1 MIKSADQFVL
11 LRTSKD
17 IELYQKATNE
27 PATEDTWQEV
37 IRRYPDMKIWVAR
50 NKTVPLNILEILSY
64 DENADVRHAVAMKH
78 KSSQDILQR
87 LAQDPDDSVRLRV
100 ALNPKTPKVILEQ
113 LLHDKW
119 FRVVEEVRSRLEEDD
134 EDDFT

>member
-17 IELYQKATNE
+17 IELYQKAANE

-37 IRRYPDMKIWVAR
+37 IRRYPDMKVWVAR
-50 NKTVPLNILEILSY
+50 NRTVPLNILEILSY

-134 EDDFT
+134 FT